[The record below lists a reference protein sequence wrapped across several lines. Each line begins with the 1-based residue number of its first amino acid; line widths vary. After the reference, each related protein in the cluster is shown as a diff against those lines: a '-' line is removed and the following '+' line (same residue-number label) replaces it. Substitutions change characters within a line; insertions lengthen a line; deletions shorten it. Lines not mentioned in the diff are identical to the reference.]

1 MVYILENKSIAEYIR
16 QLCDMG
22 ESYADYASI
31 WRYNSGRTEPRFA
44 LYEYPRAAE
53 EFTAEYS
60 NIACVPPA
68 GHSPYIP
75 HAS

>member
-1 MVYILENKSIAEYIR
+1 
-16 QLCDMG
+16 MG

-53 EFTAEYS
+53 DS
-60 NIACVPPA
+60 RRSIPILPACRRPT
-68 GHSPYIP
+68 SPYIP